1 MQQALISANNAAAPL
16 SFERNLTNGITTLTT
31 LIDFVEGHTHRG
43 NLWISEYDAQWHP
56 AQSGPHI
63 RIPSRV
69 IAGYSPLIS
78 RLMEQWHLIVGIS
91 SDKDMTVTALKRVMI
106 EQR

>member
-1 MQQALISANNAAAPL
+1 MQQALISANNATAPL
-16 SFERNLTNGITTLTT
+16 PFERNLTNGITTLTT
-31 LIDFVEGHTHRG
+31 LIDFVEGHPHRG
-43 NLWISEYDAQWHP
+43 DLWIGEHDAQWHP
-56 AQSGPHI
+56 AQPRPHI
-63 RIPSRV
+63 RESSRV

-78 RLMEQWHLIVGIS
+78 RLMEQWHFIVGIS